1 MFVFAK
7 VGDITLDEA
16 RNKAAEYRLAV
27 NAGRDPRRLTGSIT
41 GKSFQEFMLENIPG
55 WGEGKDRGEYYWKHT
70 LSLVPTL
77 HRMSVSTIEK
87 AHVVAALKAIWKKM
101 PPTAARV
108 RRDLEF
114 AFDAA
119 EELGLRV
126 TLPNPVPKG
135 ARRLALVGI
144 QPARK
149 LRPIVHRTAVPWASL
164 PALMLKLR
172 YETTI
177 TARAVEFLI
186 LTGARSAEVCGTPWT
201 ELDLDKGI
209 WIIPA
214 ERMKTGKEH
223 RVPLSRQAI
232 ALLRALPRTGDLVF
246 GSQHTWGTD
255 KPLRGNTLVEFIR
268 RRGSV
273 DADGKP
279 AHIHGFRSTFSQ
291 WAKAQARWRAEEM
304 LVELSLAHAVGT
316 AVSRAYDRAGGTTFV
331 EERRELMQAWADYA
345 MPALRAVAA

>member
-1 MFVFAK
+1 MFVIAK

-27 NAGRDPRRLTGSIT
+27 NAGRDPRHLTGSIT

-55 WGEGKDRGEYYWKHT
+55 WGEGKERGEYYWKHT

-77 HRMSVSTIEK
+77 HKMSVSAIEK

-126 TLPNPVPKG
+126 GLANPVPKG

-149 LRPIVHRTAVPWASL
+149 LRPIVHRTAVPWADL

-186 LTGARSAEVCGTPWT
+186 LTGARSAEVCELPWT
-201 ELDLDKGI
+201 ELNLDKGI
-209 WIIPA
+209 WILPA
-214 ERMKTGKEH
+214 ERSKTGRKH
-223 RVPLSRQAI
+223 IAPLSRQAI
-232 ALLRALPRTGDLVF
+232 ALLRSIPRRGNLVF
-246 GSQHTWGTD
+246 ESPHTFGTD
-255 KPLRGNTLVEFIR
+255 KPLRGNTLVELIR
-268 RRGSV
+268 RRGFV

-279 AHIHGFRSTFSQ
+279 ADIHGCRSTLRDWGSDNKIEEWQVLEFCLAHVVGDQ
-291 WAKAQARWRAEEM
+291 AAQAYARSDILDRRRA
-304 LVELSLAHAVGT
+304 V
-316 AVSRAYDRAGGTTFV
+316 
-331 EERRELMQAWADYA
+331 MQAWADYA